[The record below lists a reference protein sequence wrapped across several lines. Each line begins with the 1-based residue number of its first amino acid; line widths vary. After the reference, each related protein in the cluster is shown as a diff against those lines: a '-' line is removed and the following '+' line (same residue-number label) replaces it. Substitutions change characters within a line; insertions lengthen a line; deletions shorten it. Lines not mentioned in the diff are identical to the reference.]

1 MDSGK
6 HNDRYRSQDAAR
18 IKDMMLLNIRHTLY
32 PQPDTQALKHSY
44 MENWIRQKLHWITEA
59 YPYVTNHMQT
69 IIYKTKF
76 ISIPL
81 TDLNSYGCCESMPEK
96 FNTKTLGIHK
106 HSIFLQDLY

>member
-44 MENWIRQKLHWITEA
+44 MEN
-59 YPYVTNHMQT
+59 
-69 IIYKTKF
+69 
-76 ISIPL
+76 
-81 TDLNSYGCCESMPEK
+81 
-96 FNTKTLGIHK
+96 
-106 HSIFLQDLY
+106 